1 MRETSISVNKYI
13 YQLLI
18 TDEKLKEL
26 VGNKIYPLI
35 AEESVTYP
43 FIIFTKENAF
53 ANYTKDL
60 LTYDTVNISV
70 AIAAVNYFQTVQ
82 IAERVRQI
90 LENYRDDYFYNILL
104 DNVTE
109 DYVEDT
115 YIQQLQFSAKINI
128 QYIDDSDEKEEESND
143 NNDNNN

>member
-18 TDEKLKEL
+18 SDEKLKEL
-26 VGNKIYPLI
+26 VGNKIYPLV

-70 AIAAVNYFQTVQ
+70 AIAAVNYFQTVE

-90 LENYRDDYFYNILL
+90 LENHRDGYFYNILL

-109 DYVEDT
+109 DFSEDT

-128 QYIDDSDEKEEESND
+128 QYTTDSSEESD
-143 NNDNNN
+143 ANN

>member
-18 TDEKLKEL
+18 SDEKLKEL
-26 VGNKIYPLI
+26 VGNKIYPLV

-70 AIAAVNYFQTVQ
+70 AIAAVNYFQTVE

-90 LENYRDDYFYNILL
+90 LENHRDGYFYNILL

-109 DYVEDT
+109 DFAEDT

-128 QYIDDSDEKEEESND
+128 QYTTDSESEESD
-143 NNDNNN
+143 ANN

>member
-18 TDEKLKEL
+18 TDETLKEL
-26 VGNKIYPLI
+26 VGNKIYPLV

-128 QYIDDSDEKEEESND
+128 QYIDDSDEEQEESDD

>member
-18 TDEKLKEL
+18 SDEKLKEL
-26 VGNKIYPLI
+26 VGNKIYPLV

-60 LTYDTVNISV
+60 LLYDTVNISV
-70 AIAAVNYFQTVQ
+70 AVAAVNYFQTVQ

-90 LENYRDDYFYNILL
+90 LENYRNDYFYNILL
-104 DNVTE
+104 ENVTE
-109 DYVEDT
+109 DFVEDT

-128 QYIDDSDEKEEESND
+128 QYIPDSDNESDESDSNKD
-143 NNDNNN
+143 

>member
-18 TDEKLKEL
+18 SDEKLKEL
-26 VGNKIYPLI
+26 VGNKIYPLV

-90 LENYRDDYFYNILL
+90 LENYRDGYFYNILL

-128 QYIDDSDEKEEESND
+128 QYTSDSIEENEESDENKD
-143 NNDNNN
+143 

>member
-18 TDEKLKEL
+18 TDDKLKEL

-128 QYIDDSDEKEEESND
+128 QYIDDSDEEQEESND

>member
-1 MRETSISVNKYI
+1 MKETSISVNKHL

-18 TDEKLKEL
+18 SDERLKEL
-26 VGNKIYPLI
+26 VGNKIYPLV

-70 AIAAVNYFQTVQ
+70 AIAAVNYFQTVE

-90 LENYRDDYFYNILL
+90 LENYRDGYFYNILL

-109 DYVEDT
+109 DFTEDT

-128 QYIDDSDEKEEESND
+128 QYTTDSESEESD
-143 NNDNNN
+143 TNN

>member
-26 VGNKIYPLI
+26 VGNKIYPLV

-109 DYVEDT
+109 DYVEDS

-128 QYIDDSDEKEEESND
+128 QYIDDSDEEKEESND
-143 NNDNNN
+143 NKD